1 MSAISKSVV
10 LQKSDNVLK
19 SVREDIAVSGIFT
32 CTNVQVL
39 YNAYI
44 ITYRNNP
51 NYYPLYISVFMLY
64 VT

>member
-19 SVREDIAVSGIFT
+19 SVREDTVVSGIFT
-32 CTNVQVL
+32 CINVQVM

-44 ITYRNNP
+44 ITYLKNP